1 VVVDQ
6 NLEILQFRGAV
17 TPYLQPA
24 SGRASLNLFSMTL
37 PVLEFELR
45 SLIDRA
51 KSNRGDARQEGLEI
65 VIGGSTQSINLEVIL
80 VGGTGSESASFI
92 IIFEASLS
100 APITGASGSTDDDP
114 RRLRVAQLEKELV
127 AAREHVQAV
136 VDEREVANEEL
147 RSANEEI
154 QSSNEELQSTNE
166 ELETAKEELQSTNEE
181 LTTLDEELR
190 HSNLELGEVNND
202 LVNLL
207 RSVNI
212 PVVMVGRDLRIRR
225 FTGAPDFEVNSFGRR
240 AIDH

>member
-1 VVVDQ
+1 VRPPAASRHFLNYYASESPRDLTRKADKALIDRFCPPAVVVDQ
-6 NLEILQFRGAV
+6 NQEILQFRGAV

-51 KSNRGDARQEGLEI
+51 KSNRGDVRREGLEI
-65 VIGGSTQSINLEVIL
+65 EIGGATQSLNLEVIP

-92 IIFEASLS
+92 IAFEAMPS
-100 APITGASGSTDDDP
+100 APLKGTSGPTDDTE
-114 RRLRVAQLEKELV
+114 RLHVAQLEKELA
-127 AAREHVQAV
+127 AAREHIQSII
-136 VDEREVANEEL
+136 DEREVANEEL

-181 LTTLDEELR
+181 LTTLK
-190 HSNLELGEVNND
+190 
-202 LVNLL
+202 
-207 RSVNI
+207 
-212 PVVMVGRDLRIRR
+212 
-225 FTGAPDFEVNSFGRR
+225 
-240 AIDH
+240 